1 MFLWVKAF
9 HVIFMVAWFAG
20 LFYLPR
26 LFVYHAEASQSD
38 TVGRERFAT
47 MERRLSILMSI
58 AALLTVV
65 FGIWMIAMLGMG
77 WLAHNAWMHAKLGL
91 VFLLICYHGWC
102 QAQVKK
108 FRENR
113 AKGSPGFYRLMNEVP
128 TVFLVLIV
136 VLAIVKP
143 F

>member
-1 MFLWVKAF
+1 MYLWVKAF

-26 LFVYHAEASQSD
+26 LFVYHAEATDS
-38 TVGRERFAT
+38 VGRERFKI
-47 MERRLSILMSI
+47 MEKRLSILMSI
-58 AALLTVV
+58 AAVATIV
-65 FGIWMIAMLGMG
+65 FGIWLIGMLGWG
-77 WLAHNAWMHAKLGL
+77 WFMNTGWIHAKILLVVLLLG
-91 VFLLICYHGWC
+91 FHGWC

-108 FRENR
+108 FREDR
-113 AKGSPGFYRLMNEVP
+113 ASGSAGYFRLMNEVP
-128 TVFLVLIV
+128 TFFLVAIV

>member
-1 MFLWVKAF
+1 MYLWVKAF

-26 LFVYHAEASQSD
+26 LFVYHAEASD
-38 TVGRERFAT
+38 AVGRERFKI
-47 MERRLSILMSI
+47 MEKRLSILMSI
-58 AALLTVV
+58 AAVATIV
-65 FGIWMIAMLGMG
+65 FGIWLIGMLGWG
-77 WLAHNAWMHAKLGL
+77 WFMNTGWIHAKILLVVLLLG
-91 VFLLICYHGWC
+91 FHGWC

-108 FRENR
+108 FREDR
-113 AKGSPGFYRLMNEVP
+113 ASDSAGYFRLMNEVP
-128 TVFLVLIV
+128 TFFLVAIV